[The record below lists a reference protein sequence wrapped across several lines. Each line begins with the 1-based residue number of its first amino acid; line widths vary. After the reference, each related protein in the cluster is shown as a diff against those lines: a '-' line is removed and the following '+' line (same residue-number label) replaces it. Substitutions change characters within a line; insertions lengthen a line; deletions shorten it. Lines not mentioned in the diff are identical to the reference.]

1 MSSISPLTER
11 QPSTPD
17 PIGASDAPDA
27 PVASIPGGA
36 APASA
41 SLSARLE
48 TLLKD
53 LSRFPW
59 RSTAHTLRE
68 RFSSDQL
75 GLTASSLTFTTSIA
89 LVPLITVALAVFTAF
104 PMFSTLQAVLQ
115 KWLIESLI
123 PDNISRQVLGY
134 LTQFS
139 GQASKLGVVGVAIV
153 LVTALSLILTIDR
166 TLNRIWRVRR
176 SRPLGQRVL
185 IYWAAITLGPLLLG
199 ASLAMT
205 SYAISASKG
214 VVGVLPGGVQFLLGL
229 LEFVLLAAGMAAL
242 FRFVP
247 NTHVKRAHAWAGG
260 IFVAA
265 GIQVAKKLLTLYLEA
280 MPTYSAV
287 YGAFAIVPI
296 LLVWIYLAWV
306 IVLMGAVIAA
316 YLPSLLAGVAR
327 RATPHGWQFQLA
339 IEALQH
345 LHAVRDAA
353 LRGLTI
359 LQLATRLQVDSVQ
372 LEPVL
377 ETLTAL
383 DWVGRLDEEQAA
395 ESVEGRVN
403 GRVDGG
409 SRYVLLANPDTT
421 LLAPLMELLLL
432 VRVDSTQNLWKNGH
446 WPLLNLRSVL

>member
-1 MSSISPLTER
+1 MSSPPPLPQR
-11 QPSTPD
+11 QPSGPLANVA
-17 PIGASDAPDA
+17 PAASAASVSGVSALA
-27 PVASIPGGA
+27 PVG
-36 APASA
+36 
-41 SLSARLE
+41 LRARLQSE
-48 TLLKD
+48 LKD
-53 LSRFPW
+53 LSHFPW

-75 GLTASSLTFTTSIA
+75 GLTASSLTFTTTIA

-139 GQASKLGVVGVAIV
+139 GKASKLGVVGVAIL

-176 SRPLGQRVL
+176 RRPLGQRVL
-185 IYWAAITLGPLLLG
+185 IYWAAITLGPLLLA
-199 ASLAMT
+199 ASLTIT

-214 VVGVLPGGVQFLLGL
+214 VVGVMPGGVQFLLGL
-229 LEFVLLAAGMAAL
+229 LEFVLLAAGTAAL

-247 NTHVKRAHAWAGG
+247 NTHVKRAHAWTGG

-265 GIQVAKKLLTLYLEA
+265 GIELAKKILTVYLAA

-296 LLVWIYLAWV
+296 LLVWMYVAWV
-306 IVLMGAVIAA
+306 IVLLGAVIAA
-316 YLPSLLAGVAR
+316 YLPSLLAGVGR

-345 LHAVRDAA
+345 LHAARDAA
-353 LRGLTI
+353 VRGLTI
-359 LQLATRLQVDSVQ
+359 MQLATRLQLDSVHM
-372 LEPVL
+372 EPVL

-395 ESVEGRVN
+395 NKVE

-409 SRYVLLANPDTT
+409 ARYVLLANPDTT
-421 LLAPLMELLLL
+421 LLAPLMEQLLLA
-432 VRVDSTQNLWKNGH
+432 RVDSTQNLWKNGH
-446 WPLLNLRSVL
+446 WPLLNMRSVL